1 MLTFEEA
8 PWIEYLE
15 IDEETRQRRLRDDT
29 PEEIRRKY
37 EAYYNKQ
44 IQQSDEMRPK

>member
-8 PWIEYLE
+8 PWVEYLV

-37 EAYYNKQ
+37 EAYCNKQ
-44 IQQSDEMRPK
+44 MQQSDEMRPK